1 MSRKTET
8 ERAKFWEDTAK
19 ENEAESKYYQTEL
32 AKAHELL
39 GRVIHQCSER
49 WDTVNLTRFF
59 PTDNLR
65 RKRTVGNASGEK
77 KLTHTK
83 Q

>member
-32 AKAHELL
+32 AKDGILL
-39 GRVIHQCSER
+39 I
-49 WDTVNLTRFF
+49 
-59 PTDNLR
+59 
-65 RKRTVGNASGEK
+65 
-77 KLTHTK
+77 
-83 Q
+83 